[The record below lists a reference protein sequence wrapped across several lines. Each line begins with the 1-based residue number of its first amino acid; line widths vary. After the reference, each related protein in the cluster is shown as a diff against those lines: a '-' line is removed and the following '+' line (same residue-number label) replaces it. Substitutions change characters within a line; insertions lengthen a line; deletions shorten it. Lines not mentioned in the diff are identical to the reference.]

1 MPLSYGEA
9 ATDAQP
15 TRRQRRR
22 KRGREREKARR
33 AHPALQQATPLTVA
47 EKQLAVARADLLVEL
62 LREQGLKQQLTAS
75 THPCHEQ
82 PSLPPIPNGQE
93 VVLHTSRENRI
104 PTIELSSSDSDDP
117 PHLSP
122 SRLPP
127 ISRGEKVFMNT
138 SREGR
143 VPIIEQFSS
152 DLDDPPHPGS
162 SRLPPT
168 SRGKKVL
175 INTSR
180 ENRVP
185 IVEQFSSGFSGNE
198 SPEDPNLPTNPSL
211 PLPSILE
218 TQESLEC
225 TRSQK
230 RAAARGLL
238 SSCVQVPS
246 TQQDTVPSCGPAG
259 KS

>member
-1 MPLSYGEA
+1 MSQPSKRTHDGMPLSHGEA

-33 AHPALQQATPLTVA
+33 GQSAHEQATPLTVA
-47 EKQLAVARADLLVEL
+47 EKQLAVARAELLVEQL
-62 LREQGLKQQLTAS
+62 RLREQELKQQLTPS
-75 THPCHEQ
+75 TQ
-82 PSLPPIPNGQE
+82 PGRMELSLPPTPNGQE
-93 VVLHTSRENRI
+93 VVLHTSRENRAPI
-104 PTIELSSSDSDDP
+104 VELFSSDSDDP
-117 PHLSP
+117 PHPSP

-127 ISRGEKVFMNT
+127 ISRGEEVFMNI

-185 IVEQFSSGFSGNE
+185 IVEQFSSGRQRVS
-198 SPEDPNLPTNPSL
+198 
-211 PLPSILE
+211 
-218 TQESLEC
+218 
-225 TRSQK
+225 
-230 RAAARGLL
+230 
-238 SSCVQVPS
+238 
-246 TQQDTVPSCGPAG
+246 
-259 KS
+259 